1 MIRTIFVSIVLSS
14 GAVLFNRDVDTL
26 ILNPIEN
33 MMKKVR
39 RIADNPLEAAQME
52 EREALAMEQLLQ
64 SGNKEE
70 IKRRKE

>member
-52 EREALAMEQLLQ
+52 EREALAME
-64 SGNKEE
+64 
-70 IKRRKE
+70 